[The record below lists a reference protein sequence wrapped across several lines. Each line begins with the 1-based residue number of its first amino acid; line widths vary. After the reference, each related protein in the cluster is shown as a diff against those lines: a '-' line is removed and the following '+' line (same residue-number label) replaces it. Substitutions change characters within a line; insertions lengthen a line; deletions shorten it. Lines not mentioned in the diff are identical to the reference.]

1 MRQDFNHN
9 PNRSLFDREERFGGF
24 NELMSHRVH
33 KILLV
38 SSPYD
43 SATIAEDERLSEI
56 ISSEY
61 LDLSLRWAPQVRR
74 VSTGEEALEKL
85 ERERFDIVITM
96 LRVGGMDI
104 LSFARRVK
112 QLAPEVPVVLLAY
125 NVMDIQGLPVDR
137 GAAVDYIFLWNG
149 DPKILL
155 SIVKLVEDRDN
166 IDRDIEIAGVQT
178 ILLIENSVRFYS
190 VYLPLIYTELM
201 RQTQTLIGEGVN
213 LTHKLLRMRARPKI
227 LLATS
232 YEEAQDLYKKYK
244 HNLLG
249 VITDVEFNRN
259 GRAEPQAG
267 IDFAAQ
273 VRGEIPDMPI
283 LVQSSSDAYAPLAQK
298 AGARFLNKTSKS
310 MLNDLRN
317 FMHDNFGFG
326 DFVFKLPDGTEV
338 DRAHDLHSLVAALR
352 RAPDESVVYHAN
364 RNHFSKWL
372 MARTEFEAAYHIR
385 PRKFS
390 EFRDGGELKRY
401 LADEIEGFLR
411 KMQRGVIVEF
421 APEYFD
427 TSIPYVKIG
436 TGSVGGKARGL
447 AFFNSLLA
455 KEDFSKRFDNV
466 RITIPPLAVLATD
479 YFDDFMEINRLYSL
493 IHGNPDDQVITEAF
507 LSAQLPPRLLD
518 NISLYAEHAKYP
530 LVVRSSS
537 VMEDSQFQP
546 FAGIYET
553 YMLANSHNDFA
564 VRLDQLSRAVKM
576 VYASTFWGQA
586 RAYMGATSN
595 LQDEEKMAVI
605 LQRLVGRRHGDRFYP
620 SFSGVAQSHNFYPVP
635 PAKPADGTV
644 HVALGLGLT
653 VVEGKRSLRFS
664 PAHPK
669 RLPQFAKIRD
679 YFDSTQK
686 EFMALDASSQNFR
699 PAADSL
705 ANILSCPL
713 DQALSDGT
721 LAPVAS
727 TYDAENDRL
736 TEGIS
741 RTKGTQVVDF
751 APILQSSLFPLAPIT
766 ALLLDVGR
774 QAMGCEVEMEF
785 AVDLDAREFNIL
797 QIRPMS
803 ALHSSAAVEIGNFP
817 KEQMLC
823 RTERALGHGYLS
835 DIQDIIYVKPAA
847 FSTSATRAIAAEL
860 GALNSAL
867 SAQRRKYA
875 LIGPGRWGSGDQF
888 LGIPVSWGQISNA
901 KLIVEVTLPD
911 FMPDPSYGSH
921 FLHNVI
927 SLGIGYLLINHLHK
941 SGDVDWAWL
950 DSLPAASES
959 KYLRHV
965 RLEKPLDVRIDSRTG
980 EGVALKPGPD
990 SGK

>member
-1 MRQDFNHN
+1 
-9 PNRSLFDREERFGGF
+9 
-24 NELMSHRVH
+24 
-33 KILLV
+33 
-38 SSPYD
+38 
-43 SATIAEDERLSEI
+43 
-56 ISSEY
+56 
-61 LDLSLRWAPQVRR
+61 
-74 VSTGEEALEKL
+74 
-85 ERERFDIVITM
+85 
-96 LRVGGMDI
+96 
-104 LSFARRVK
+104 
-112 QLAPEVPVVLLAY
+112 
-125 NVMDIQGLPVDR
+125 
-137 GAAVDYIFLWNG
+137 
-149 DPKILL
+149 
-155 SIVKLVEDRDN
+155 
-166 IDRDIEIAGVQT
+166 
-178 ILLIENSVRFYS
+178 LLIENSVRFYS

-232 YEEAQDLYKKYK
+232 YEEALDLYQRYK

-249 VITDVEFNRN
+249 VITDVEFNRL
-259 GRAEPQAG
+259 GKADPEAG
-267 IDFAAQ
+267 LAFAAL
-273 VRGEIPDMPI
+273 VRNEIFDMPI
-283 LVQSSSDAYAPLAQK
+283 LVQSSSDSYAPLAQK

-310 MLNDLRN
+310 MLNDLRD

-326 DFVFKLPDGTEV
+326 DFVFKLQDGTEV

-352 RAPDESVVYHAN
+352 RAPDESVVYHSN

-390 EFRDGGELKRY
+390 EFRDGSELKNF
-401 LADEIEGFLR
+401 LADTIESFLR

-427 TSIPYVKIG
+427 VGVPYVKIG
-436 TGSVGGKARGL
+436 TGSIGGKARGL

-479 YFDDFMEINRLYSL
+479 YFDDFMDSNRLYNL

-507 LSAQLPPRLLD
+507 LSAKLPAHLLE
-518 NISLYAEHAKYP
+518 NVRTYAEKAKYP

-553 YMLANSHNDFA
+553 YMLANSHHDFNI
-564 VRLDQLSRAVKM
+564 RLDQLCRAVKM

-595 LQDEEKMAVI
+595 LLDEEKMAVI
-605 LQRLVGRRHGDRFYP
+605 LQRLVGKRHGNRFYP

-635 PAKPADGTV
+635 PAKPSDGTV

-686 EFMALDASSQNFR
+686 EFMALDASSQDFR

-705 ANILSCPL
+705 ANILTCPL
-713 DQALSDGT
+713 EQALADGT
-721 LAPVAS
+721 LAQMVS

-741 RTKGTQVVDF
+741 GRRGAHVVDF
-751 APILQSSLFPLAPIT
+751 APILQSGSFPLAPIT
-766 ALLLDVGR
+766 AQLLDVGR

-785 AVDLDAREFNIL
+785 AVDLEAREFNIL

-803 ALHSSAAVEIGNFP
+803 ALHSSEAVEIGDFP
-817 KEQMLC
+817 AKQVLC
-823 RTERALGHGYLS
+823 QTERALGHGRMD
-835 DIQDIIYVKPAA
+835 DIKDIIYVKPAA
-847 FSTSATRAIAAEL
+847 FNTSSTRAIAA
-860 GALNSAL
+860 
-867 SAQRRKYA
+867 
-875 LIGPGRWGSGDQF
+875 
-888 LGIPVSWGQISNA
+888 
-901 KLIVEVTLPD
+901 
-911 FMPDPSYGSH
+911 
-921 FLHNVI
+921 
-927 SLGIGYLLINHLHK
+927 
-941 SGDVDWAWL
+941 
-950 DSLPAASES
+950 
-959 KYLRHV
+959 
-965 RLEKPLDVRIDSRTG
+965 
-980 EGVALKPGPD
+980 
-990 SGK
+990 